1 MLRARLPQV
10 PIVDL
15 THEVRPQDVRAG
27 SLALKRAA
35 PYLAAGR
42 RGRRRRPRRGDNRR
56 GPWRCGLRRPTSS
69 SSAPTTACVVPAVD
83 ALGGPALAVEL
94 ENPDYQLPSPGPTF
108 AGRDIFAPAAA
119 YLAAGGDLTKLGP
132 HVDVRTLV
140 RLPRPVCRET
150 DGSLEV
156 EVTWVD
162 RYGNVQ
168 LAAGAGALSGLAGR
182 RRHLSVATAGRVR
195 KAGREPEERLP
206 RAEVPAGPGRLA

>member
-15 THEVRPQDVRAG
+15 THDVRPQDIRAG

-35 PYLAAGR
+35 PYLAAGVVVAVVDP
-42 RGRRRRPRRGDNRR
+42 GVGTNRR
-56 GPWRCGLRRPTSS
+56 GVAVRAEAADIVFVGPDNGL
-69 SSAPTTACVVPAVD
+69 VVPAVD

-94 ENPDYQLPSPGPTF
+94 DNLEYQLPSPGPTF
-108 AGRDIFAPAAA
+108 AGRDVFAPAAA

-182 RRHLSVATAGRVR
+182 RRHLSVATAGRGR